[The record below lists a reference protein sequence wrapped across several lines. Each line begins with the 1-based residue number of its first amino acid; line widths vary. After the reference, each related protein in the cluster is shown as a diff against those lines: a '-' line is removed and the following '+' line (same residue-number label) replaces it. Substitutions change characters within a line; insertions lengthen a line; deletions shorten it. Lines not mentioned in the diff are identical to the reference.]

1 MTTLPALFAAQVART
16 PSAPA
21 VVADGVSVS
30 YVELDRRANRLA
42 HHLIAEGVGPE
53 SVVGVC
59 LDRGVELVVALLGI
73 HKAGGAYLPLD
84 PDYPA
89 ERVDYMRS
97 DSGATTVVTAATFAR
112 VDGPSDDPGTEVLP
126 AHPAYVIYT
135 SGSTGRPKGVVI
147 EHRGIVNR
155 LVWMQD
161 EYALDGTD
169 RVLQKTPYS
178 FDVSVWEFF
187 WPLITGATLVMA
199 RPGGHRDP
207 RYLAET
213 IDTERITTVHFVPSM
228 LRTFLAEP
236 FGALP
241 SLRRMI
247 CSGEALTADLVTG
260 VHERLGCELHNLYG
274 PTEASVDVTAIR
286 CHPGEPVT
294 IGRPIANTA
303 THIVDRDLNPVAEGE
318 LCLAGVQLA
327 RGYLGRPELTAE
339 RFVPNPFGAG
349 DRLYRTGDLARRRAD
364 GTIDYLGRL
373 DHQVKI
379 RGHRIELGEI
389 EAVLT
394 GHPDVHAGVVTVHR
408 PATGEPR
415 LVAYVVPAGRLDVR
429 TLRGDLGAT
438 LPDHMIPALFLTL
451 SALPLTPSGK
461 TDRGALPAP
470 DGARPALGVEYAPAR
485 TATET
490 ALVEIWEHVLDTTP
504 VGIRDP
510 FVELGGQSLTAAR
523 ICARVRQRFGG
534 HLSAG
539 DLLDAATIER
549 MAELVATAPA
559 RSGPPPIARLAP

>member
-21 VVADGVSVS
+21 VVADGASVS

-187 WPLITGATLVMA
+187 WPLITGATP
-199 RPGGHRDP
+199 RDGPPGGHRDP
-207 RYLAET
+207 RYLAEI

-236 FGALP
+236 
-241 SLRRMI
+241 LRRAAVVAAHDLQRRGTHRRPRRPV
-247 CSGEALTADLVTG
+247 CTSGSAASCTTCTARPRRPSTS
-260 VHERLGCELHNLYG
+260 RRSAARPRRTRRRSAARS
-274 PTEASVDVTAIR
+274 PT
-286 CHPGEPVT
+286 P
-294 IGRPIANTA
+294 RPTSSTA
-303 THIVDRDLNPVAEGE
+303 T
-318 LCLAGVQLA
+318 
-327 RGYLGRPELTAE
+327 
-339 RFVPNPFGAG
+339 
-349 DRLYRTGDLARRRAD
+349 
-364 GTIDYLGRL
+364 
-373 DHQVKI
+373 
-379 RGHRIELGEI
+379 
-389 EAVLT
+389 
-394 GHPDVHAGVVTVHR
+394 
-408 PATGEPR
+408 
-415 LVAYVVPAGRLDVR
+415 
-429 TLRGDLGAT
+429 
-438 LPDHMIPALFLTL
+438 
-451 SALPLTPSGK
+451 
-461 TDRGALPAP
+461 
-470 DGARPALGVEYAPAR
+470 
-485 TATET
+485 
-490 ALVEIWEHVLDTTP
+490 
-504 VGIRDP
+504 
-510 FVELGGQSLTAAR
+510 
-523 ICARVRQRFGG
+523 
-534 HLSAG
+534 
-539 DLLDAATIER
+539 
-549 MAELVATAPA
+549 
-559 RSGPPPIARLAP
+559 